1 VRLWSEGYIRVGA
14 FTVTTKAK
22 VTEGGAADTQGG
34 DRTLGES
41 SEEVEI
47 FEEPGRLVVAIARK
61 AGERAPARIPSE
73 EGPILGLGKNPGRT
87 GAGDGSAEH
96 DRYIYTVIDREAGA
110 FLNTGYLVAIENA
123 EDDNHPTARE
133 HFDGFGRMSMV
144 TTTSYILDE
153 VVTFFNV
160 RGQHAKVV
168 EVEEWLHGSPSV
180 GMVHVGGPAE
190 AGLRPAARRTRQGVL
205 LDRLRLL
212 RVDART
218 RDLCDVRLR
227 QEFRAGRVRKGAIR
241 KMTYRSAS

>member
-1 VRLWSEGYIRVGA
+1 
-14 FTVTTKAK
+14 VTTKAK

-180 GMVHVGGPAE
+180 GMVHVGE
-190 AGLRPAARRTRQGVL
+190 
-205 LDRLRLL
+205 DLL
-212 RVDART
+212 RRALGLL
-218 RDLCDVRLR
+218 RDVHDKGYSLTDCVSFVLMRERGISVTFAFDRNFEQEGFVR
-227 QEFRAGRVRKGAIR
+227 EPYGR
-241 KMTYRSAS
+241 